1 MTVAEA
7 YARQIRATSGSSEG
21 IPSVIAKRGNLDQ
34 AFHERLYQFLSPII
48 QANPDADWLT
58 IGDSGGDAY
67 WLRANGA
74 RGPILASS
82 ITKDQIA
89 QLKADGHLE
98 TIEVAAVN
106 AEAIDLP
113 DASHDFVLC
122 KEAFHHFP
130 RPMVGFYEM
139 MRVARTA
146 LVFAA
151 EPCSADRPRLL
162 DLIKTIIKTTLRRNT
177 IYANPD
183 FEQAGNYIYGLSL
196 FEVFKALTALQLGP
210 LYYQH
215 RNAFWTL
222 AVASRARD
230 DRLAGLVMRGGVLV
244 QDIACRLGLM
254 NWGRI
259 NIIAFRQEPSPEL
272 ARSLAKAGVRRID
285 IPVNPYS

>member
-1 MTVAEA
+1 MTVSDA
-7 YARQIRATSGSSEG
+7 YQRQIRATSDSPEAV
-21 IPSVIAKRGNLDQ
+21 PSVIAKRGNLDQ
-34 AFHERLYQFLSPII
+34 VFHERLYQFLSPII
-48 QANPDADWLT
+48 AAAPDAGWLT

-67 WLRANGA
+67 WLGANGV

-82 ITKDQIA
+82 ITKDQIEA
-89 QLKADGHLE
+89 LKAAGHLE
-98 TIEVAAVN
+98 GIAVAALN
-106 AEAIDLP
+106 AEAIDQP
-113 DASHDFVLC
+113 DMSHDFVLC

-130 RPMVGFYEM
+130 RPMIGFYEM
-139 MRVARTA
+139 MRVCKVA

-162 DLIKTIIKTTLRRNT
+162 DLIKTTVKTALRRNT

-183 FEQAGNYIYGLSL
+183 FEQSGNYVYGLSL

-230 DRLAGLVMRGGVLV
+230 DRLAGLIMRGGILV

-259 NIIAFRQEPSPEL
+259 NLIAFRQEPSPDL
-272 ARSLAKAGVRRID
+272 ARQLAAAGIRRLD

>member
-1 MTVAEA
+1 MTVADA
-7 YARQIRATSGSSEG
+7 YARQIRATSGSPEG
-21 IPSVIAKRGNLDQ
+21 VPSVIAKRGNLDQ
-34 AFHERLYQFLSPII
+34 VFHERLYQFLAPII
-48 QANPDADWLT
+48 AAQPDADWLT
-58 IGDSGGDAY
+58 IGDSGGDAF
-67 WLRANGA
+67 WLRTNGV

-82 ITKDQIA
+82 ITKDQIEN
-89 QLKADGHLE
+89 LKSSGHLE
-98 TIEVAAVN
+98 TIGVAALN
-106 AEAIDLP
+106 AEAIDQP
-113 DASHDFVLC
+113 DMSHDFVLC

-139 MRVARTA
+139 MRVCRIA

-151 EPCSADRPRLL
+151 EPCSADHPRLL
-162 DLIKTIIKTTLRRNT
+162 DLIKTALKAALRRNT

-183 FEQAGNYIYGLSL
+183 FEQSGNYIYGLSL

-222 AVASRARD
+222 AVASRPKD
-230 DRLAGLVMRGGVLV
+230 DWLAGLVMRGGVLT

-254 NWGRI
+254 NWGRL
-259 NIIAFRQEPSPEL
+259 NIIAFREEPSPDL
-272 ARSLAKAGVRRID
+272 ARRLAMAGVRRID

>member
-1 MTVAEA
+1 MTVSDA
-7 YARQIRATSGSSEG
+7 YQRQIRATSDSPEAV
-21 IPSVIAKRGNLDQ
+21 PSVIAKRGNLDQ
-34 AFHERLYQFLSPII
+34 VFHERLYQFLSPII
-48 QANPDADWLT
+48 AAAPDAGWLT

-67 WLRANGA
+67 WLRANGV

-82 ITKDQIA
+82 ITKDQIEA
-89 QLKADGHLE
+89 LKAAGHLE
-98 TIEVAAVN
+98 GIAVAALN
-106 AEAIDLP
+106 AEAIDRP
-113 DASHDFVLC
+113 DMSHDYVLC

-130 RPMVGFYEM
+130 RPMIGFYEM
-139 MRVARTA
+139 MRVCKVA

-162 DLIKTIIKTTLRRNT
+162 DLIKTTVKTALRRNT

-183 FEQAGNYIYGLSL
+183 FEQSGNYVYGLSL

-230 DRLAGLVMRGGVLV
+230 DRLAGLIMRGGILV

-254 NWGRI
+254 NWGRL
-259 NIIAFRQEPSPEL
+259 NLIAFRQEPSPDL
-272 ARSLAKAGVRRID
+272 ARQLAAAGIRRMD